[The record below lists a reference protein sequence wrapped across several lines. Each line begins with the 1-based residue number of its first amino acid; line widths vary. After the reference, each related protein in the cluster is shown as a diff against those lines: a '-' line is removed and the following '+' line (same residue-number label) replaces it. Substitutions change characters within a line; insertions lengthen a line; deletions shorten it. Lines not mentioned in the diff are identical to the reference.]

1 MANFLF
7 WVFSALAIAAA
18 LTVVINKN
26 PVYSALSLV
35 VTLFSLAS
43 IFVLL
48 EAYFLAA
55 LEILVYAGA
64 IMVLFLFVIMLL
76 NLKREETP
84 PPYMKVQ
91 VALGVFV
98 AILFVVFAVL
108 SLKMGFS
115 DLIAQ
120 SVPSTADFGDIS
132 QVGKVLF
139 SKYFFPFEVASLLL
153 LVALIGTVYLAKRR
167 LT

>member
-7 WVFSALAIAAA
+7 WIFSALAIAAA

-91 VALGVFV
+91 VALGIFV
-98 AILFVVFAVL
+98 AILFIVFAAL

-115 DLIAQ
+115 DVIAQ
-120 SVPSTADFGDIS
+120 SVPGTANFGDIS